1 MEGQAIYINSK
12 GEPVL
17 IKDVNNPPAGV
28 PPELA
33 NFLKN
38 ITKCNISF
46 DEDKYNREKKAADD
60 KYKKDVKAAEDQVK
74 ASKEYKDL
82 EKEVANKKAD
92 INAQN
97 SNIAN
102 LDAQYANKKHDKNYV
117 DQKGTYENAIIGD
130 NNVIRTD
137 EAKMAKMIR
146 DAIAKVKKDDVKI
159 EFNCKSS
166 DACVKASK
174 CPLRNLSL
182 HKGTQKIKGGYK
194 DTTTIRKVKVDK
206 DKLNALNTDSI
217 YFCPCNDTDDE
228 EDIYELTEGK
238 FKKLE

>member
-28 PPELA
+28 PPELT

-46 DEDKYNREKKAADD
+46 DEDKYNREKKAADA

-74 ASKEYKDL
+74 ASKEYKAL
-82 EKEVANKKAD
+82 ETEVANKTAD
-92 INAQN
+92 INTQKN
-97 SNIAN
+97 NIAN

-117 DQKGTYENAIIGD
+117 DQKGIYDNAIIGD
-130 NNVIRTD
+130 KNVIRAD

-146 DAIAKVKKDDVKI
+146 DAIAKVKKDDVKVD
-159 EFNCKSS
+159 FTCKSG
-166 DACVKASK
+166 DACVAASK
-174 CPLRNLSL
+174 CPLRNLFL
-182 HKGTQKIKGGYK
+182 RKGSQIIKGAPK
-194 DTTTIRKVKVDK
+194 DTTTIRIVKDK
-206 DKLNALNTDSI
+206 DKLKALNTDSI
-217 YFCPCNDTDDE
+217 YFCPCNDTDGE

-238 FKKLE
+238 FEKL